1 MIDPDFPFA
10 DLKVLDLS
18 QGVAGPSC
26 ALHFAQLGATVV
38 KVEPPEGDWSRGHGI
53 VNGSQSVCYAV
64 ANRGKKCVVLNMRD
78 PDGRALVRRMAL
90 EADVLV
96 SNYRPGVNKRLGL
109 DYESLSRENPRLIY
123 VAVTG
128 FGNDGPAADLPA
140 TDTIIQ
146 SFSGMVAV
154 NKGRDGKPHKIE
166 AILVDL
172 ATGLYAFNAAAV
184 ALYVRARGGPQGRYI
199 DAPLVRAAGSFQP
212 VKVAEYAVTD
222 GHPPVHTTS
231 PVETYETKDGLLTVV
246 CIRDRDYA
254 ALCKVVGRADLID
267 HPDYATIQS
276 RLAHDEALKV
286 QLRPIFATKTTAEW
300 VKLLKE
306 VDVLQQRVNDYGE
319 FLAHPQVQH
328 MSIFSTVVQPGI
340 GEMPVPNP
348 IGAVPVRANDPRGI
362 APALGENT
370 REVLAGLGLDKAAV
384 DDLIARKIA
393 MTDDIGEAAR
403 AKAG

>member
-1 MIDPDFPFA
+1 VIDPDFPFA

-38 KVEPPEGDWSRGHGI
+38 KVEPPEGDWARGHGI

-78 PDGRALVRRMAL
+78 PEARALVRRMAV

-109 DYESLSRENPRLIY
+109 DYESLVKDNPKLIY
-123 VAVTG
+123 VSVTG
-128 FGNDGPAADLPA
+128 FGNDGPASDLPA

-172 ATGLYAFNAAAV
+172 STGLYAFNAAAV
-184 ALYVRARGGPQGRYI
+184 ALYVRAKGGPQGRYI
-199 DAPLVRAAGSFQP
+199 DAPLVRAAATFQP
-212 VKVAEYAVTD
+212 VKVAEYAVTN

-231 PVETYETKDGLLTVV
+231 PVETYETRNGLLTVV
-246 CIRDRDYA
+246 CIRDRDYQ
-254 ALCKVVGRADLID
+254 ALCKVIGRDDL
-267 HPDYATIQS
+267 ATDPKYLTVQS
-276 RLAHDEALKV
+276 RLAHDEELKV
-286 QLRPIFATKTTAEW
+286 QIRPILATKTTEEW
-300 VKLLKE
+300 VKLFKE
-306 VDVLQQRVNDYGE
+306 VDVLHQRINNYGD
-319 FLAHPQVQH
+319 FLSHPQVQH
-328 MSIFSTVVQPGI
+328 LSLFTTVAQPGI
-340 GEMPVPNP
+340 GRMPVPNP
-348 IGAVPVRANDPRGI
+348 IGAVPVGANDPRGI

-370 REVLAGLGLDKAAV
+370 RDVLAALGLDKAAIE
-384 DDLIARKIA
+384 DLIKRGIA
-393 MTDDIGEAAR
+393 MTDDAEKAAR